1 MSVVRIFRP
10 RTLFLITL
18 VLLLAAVTYGFA
30 AANTMPTVSNAGDG
44 SVTVSG
50 YTVSNIHYNLV
61 AGNPRNVASVTF
73 DLAPDDGGGTPASV
87 QARLGSSAGWSACT
101 ETATPGTWNCV
112 ASGTISV
119 LSVDELTVV
128 AAD

>member
-1 MSVVRIFRP
+1 MSIIRIFRP
-10 RTLFLITL
+10 RSLFLITL

-30 AANTMPTVSNAGDG
+30 AANTMPAVSNAGDG

-50 YTVSNIHYNLV
+50 YHVSNIHYTLNG
-61 AGNPRNVASVTF
+61 GNPRNVSSVSF
-73 DLAPDDGGGTPASV
+73 DLAPDDGGGTPTAV
-87 QARLGSSAGWSACT
+87 QAQIGSSAGWSTCSVT
-101 ETATPGTWNCV
+101 TAPTWNCP
-112 ASGTISV
+112 ASGTVTV